1 MTMFSRKPLL
11 ALAFLTTAALPALAA
26 DLPGR
31 SPAAA
36 PAPIFDTFNPWQVR
50 VRALG
55 VLPDFNL
62 NVNQLPAVNGKV
74 TNSFVPELDI
84 SYFFTRNIAAELIL
98 GVTPH
103 SVTGTVAPIA
113 GLPIGKSTLLP
124 PTLTLQYHFTN
135 FGAFQPYLGA
145 GVNYTMFLGTSAG
158 NTPVGGLTVNA
169 LNIKSAPG
177 LALQAGFDYMLNNN
191 WGVNVDVKKLWLRPD
206 YTGNVVGF
214 GAISGNLRLDPW
226 IIGAGITYRFGGT
239 NSVVAK
245 Y

>member
-145 GVNYTMFLGTSAG
+145 GVNYTMFLGT
-158 NTPVGGLTVNA
+158 
-169 LNIKSAPG
+169 
-177 LALQAGFDYMLNNN
+177 
-191 WGVNVDVKKLWLRPD
+191 
-206 YTGNVVGF
+206 
-214 GAISGNLRLDPW
+214 
-226 IIGAGITYRFGGT
+226 
-239 NSVVAK
+239 
-245 Y
+245 